1 MPTPSLGGRERIG
14 LSHKVRDGHRESV
27 FVPRDPGTSI
37 STSGSDVGYL
47 GRAGSFYTAWC
58 QMHEL
63 FCISCIAKLSGQTF
77 RCSCGHEQQIESTRL
92 CMIGAHNSVMSAF
105 DLSTGAKPAGTSE
118 GFTPMNSPSQA
129 LSVPNALLTLLE
141 LPQALR
147 CHSTG
152 HLSGYYEGDASS
164 HCTSTAVIAV
174 PPGPHGA
181 RATAMT
187 QCSSAVGGSI
197 IVSPRSWTSSRR
209 TSRGKCPAAQWPD
222 EG

>member
-1 MPTPSLGGRERIG
+1 M
-14 LSHKVRDGHRESV
+14 
-27 FVPRDPGTSI
+27 
-37 STSGSDVGYL
+37 
-47 GRAGSFYTAWC
+47 
-58 QMHEL
+58 
-63 FCISCIAKLSGQTF
+63 
-77 RCSCGHEQQIESTRL
+77 
-92 CMIGAHNSVMSAF
+92 
-105 DLSTGAKPAGTSE
+105 
-118 GFTPMNSPSQA
+118 FTPMNSPSQT

-222 EG
+222 EGRVQGSKKDHAQESLVAHVEKLCGVNAPLQQQTCSPCSLRGLGPAAAGADSPDAALRGSRQLQSRGLPPYPSEDCGFRCFLDV